1 VGVFDSLFL
10 RCDDVAMP
18 DQEPQDRAASQTENA
33 KSQHMNYAPAD
44 LNPRKDLPEGFFD
57 FLLPLHKQF
66 TPWQQKLVARR
77 AEVLQSS
84 HRGHPPNYLP
94 ASEATNSDWRI
105 EVPDW
110 CADQRNQMTGPADD
124 AELTV
129 KLLNSGS
136 PAVMIDLEDSTANTW
151 HNIMLAVR
159 NTIAAYKYEL
169 SYDDKKRSKKVTVQ
183 RSKTVTW
190 VRPRGLHI
198 SQGGV
203 IRDEIISASLF
214 DLALMWYQ
222 IDPAWLPHNFSVYI
236 PKSESAD
243 EAFWWRDLFQAFA
256 KSKGLPKDYVKCMA
270 LVEAHPLAYQM
281 EQFLF
286 NLRDHCLGLNLG
298 RWDYMASLIDF
309 MLEDPNWILP
319 NRNTIP
325 HDVAFFQNFR
335 TLMPEICH
343 KHGALAI
350 GGMTAL
356 FPSRT
361 DAELNERAL
370 KVLKQDKQNEANC
383 LMDGAWTGHPDQNEI
398 AVAQFPYPNQ
408 IAKRPK
414 LSNSQPDLRPIA
426 KGVGETTLAGTR
438 AAVRTVIRYRN
449 GVLNGKG
456 ASLLDGY
463 MEDLAT
469 DRIYRLMIAQRV
481 RRNVK
486 VPGDDGRPI
495 EHTRDLVARV
505 FDEELARIQRD
516 LPEEID
522 RKAAETLPEARRIA
536 EELIVQGRHSPI

>member
-1 VGVFDSLFL
+1 
-10 RCDDVAMP
+10 M
-18 DQEPQDRAASQTENA
+18 ASHTENTT
-33 KSQHMNYAPAD
+33 SQYMNYAPAE
-44 LNPRKDLPEGFFD
+44 LNPHRDLPQGFFD

-66 TPWQQKLVARR
+66 TPWQQKLVAKR
-77 AEVLQSS
+77 AEALQRS
-84 HRGHPPNYLP
+84 HGGQPPNYLP
-94 ASEATNSDWRI
+94 GSEATISDWRI

-151 HNIMLAVR
+151 ERIMVAVK

-169 SYDDKKRSKKVTVQ
+169 SYEDKKRQKKVTVQ

-190 VRPRGLHI
+190 VRPRGLHL

-203 IRDEIISASLF
+203 IKSEIMSASLF
-214 DLALMWYQ
+214 DLALIWYQ
-222 IDPAWLPHNFSVYI
+222 IDPAWLPHNFSVYL
-236 PKSESAD
+236 PKSESAE
-243 EAFWWRDLFQAFA
+243 EALWWRELFQILA
-256 KSKGLPKDYVKCMA
+256 KHKGLPKDYIKCMA

-281 EQFLF
+281 EEFFF

-309 MLEDPNWILP
+309 MIEDPNWILP
-319 NRNTIP
+319 DRNTIP

-335 TLMPEICH
+335 TLMPEVCH

-370 KVLKQDKQNEANC
+370 KVLKQDKKNEADC

-414 LSNSQPDLRPIA
+414 LPSPHPDLRPIP
-426 KGVGETTLAGTR
+426 KGVGEITLAGTR

-481 RRNVK
+481 RHK
-486 VPGDDGRPI
+486 VRVDGDDGKPLQHSS
-495 EHTRDLVARV
+495 ELVTRL
-505 FDEELARIQRD
+505 FDQELARIQKD
-516 LPEEID
+516 LPAEID
-522 RKAAETLPEARRIA
+522 RKASTTLPEARRIA
-536 EELIVQGRHSPI
+536 EQMIVQGHHSPI

>member
-1 VGVFDSLFL
+1 
-10 RCDDVAMP
+10 M
-18 DQEPQDRAASQTENA
+18 QY
-33 KSQHMNYAPAD
+33 MNYAPTD
-44 LNPRKDLPEGFFD
+44 LNPQKDLPEGFFD

-66 TPWQQKLVARR
+66 TPWQQKIISKR
-77 AEVLQSS
+77 AEVLQAS
-84 HRGHPPNYLP
+84 HRGNPPNYLP
-94 ASEATNSDWRI
+94 PSEATTSDWRI
-105 EVPDW
+105 KVPDW

-124 AELTV
+124 GALTV

-136 PAVMIDLEDSTANTW
+136 PAVMIDLEDSTANVW
-151 HNIMLAVR
+151 ENILLAVR

-169 SYDDKKRSKKVTVQ
+169 SYEDKKRDKKVTVQ

-190 VRPRGLHI
+190 VRPRGLHV

-203 IRDEIISASLF
+203 IKNEIMSASLF
-214 DLALMWYQ
+214 DLALIWYQ
-222 IDPAWLPHNFSVYI
+222 IDPARLPHNFCVYI
-236 PKSESAD
+236 PKSESAE
-243 EAFWWRDLFQAFA
+243 EALWWRDLFETLA
-256 KSKGLPKDYVKCMA
+256 KSKGLPKDYIKCMA

-281 EQFLF
+281 EEFLF

-309 MLEDPNWILP
+309 MSEDPNWILP
-319 NRNTIP
+319 DRNTIP

-343 KHGALAI
+343 KHGAHAI

-356 FPSRT
+356 YPSRT

-370 KVLKQDKQNEANC
+370 KVLKQDKKNEADC

-414 LSNSQPDLRPIA
+414 LPNSHPDLRPIP
-426 KGVGETTLAGTR
+426 KGVGAITLAGTR

-481 RRNVK
+481 RHQVK
-486 VPGDDGRPI
+486 VSGDDGKPL
-495 EHTRDLVARV
+495 EHASTLVTRL
-505 FDEELARIQRD
+505 FDEELAKMQLD
-516 LPEEID
+516 LPAEID
-522 RKAAETLPEARRIA
+522 SQTAATLPEARRIA
-536 EELIVQGRHSPI
+536 EELIVKGQHSPI

>member
-1 VGVFDSLFL
+1 MASHI
-10 RCDDVAMP
+10 
-18 DQEPQDRAASQTENA
+18 ENTASQ
-33 KSQHMNYAPAD
+33 SMNQAPAE
-44 LNPRKDLPEGFFD
+44 LNPHKDLPKGFFE
-57 FLLPLHKQF
+57 FLLPLHQQF
-66 TPWQQKLVARR
+66 TPWQQKIIAKR
-77 AEVLQSS
+77 AEALRSS

-94 ASEATNSDWRI
+94 ASEATTADWQI

-136 PAVMIDLEDSTANTW
+136 PAVMIDLEDSMANAWDQT
-151 HNIMLAVR
+151 MLGVR
-159 NTIAAYKYEL
+159 NTLAAYGYEL
-169 SYDDKKRSKKVTVQ
+169 SYDDKKRKKKVTVQ

-190 VRPRGLHI
+190 VRPRGLHV

-203 IRDEIISASLF
+203 IPNEIMSASLF
-214 DLALMWYQ
+214 DLALIWYQ
-222 IDPAWLPHNFSVYI
+222 IDPASLPHNFSVYI
-236 PKSESAD
+236 PKSESAE
-243 EAFWWRDLFQAFA
+243 EAFWWRDLFQVFA
-256 KSKGLPKDYVKCMA
+256 KQKGLPKDYIKCMA
-270 LVEAHPLAYQM
+270 LVESHPLAYQM
-281 EQFLF
+281 EEFLF
-286 NLRDHCLGLNLG
+286 NLREHCLGLNLG

-309 MLEDPNWILP
+309 MIEDPNWILP
-319 NRNTIP
+319 DRNTIP

-335 TLMPEICH
+335 TLMPEVCH

-361 DAELNERAL
+361 DKELNQRAL
-370 KVLKQDKQNEANC
+370 KVLKQDKKNEADC

-414 LSNSQPDLRPIA
+414 LPNAHPDLRPIP
-426 KGVGETTLAGTR
+426 KGVGEITLAGTR

-481 RRNVK
+481 GHKVK
-486 VPGDDGRPI
+486 VAGDDGKPI
-495 EHTRDLVARV
+495 EHTSALITRL
-505 FDEELARIQRD
+505 FDEELAKIQKD
-516 LPEEID
+516 LPAEID
-522 RKAAETLPEARRIA
+522 RKAVATLPEARRIA
-536 EELIVQGRHSPI
+536 EELIVHGHHSPI

>member
-1 VGVFDSLFL
+1 MLADTVNLH
-10 RCDDVAMP
+10 
-18 DQEPQDRAASQTENA
+18 SQR
-33 KSQHMNYAPAD
+33 MNYAPAD
-44 LNPRKDLPEGFFD
+44 LNPDKDLPKGFIE

-66 TPWQQKLVARR
+66 TPWQQKIIAKR
-77 AEVLQSS
+77 AEVLEAS
-84 HRGHPPNYLP
+84 HRGQPPDYLP
-94 ASEATNSDWRI
+94 ASEATTSDWRI
-105 EVPDW
+105 EVPEW

-136 PAVMIDLEDSTANTW
+136 PAVMIDMEDSTANLW
-151 HNIMLAVR
+151 DHIMLAIK

-169 SYDDKKRSKKVTVQ
+169 GYDDKKRRKRVTVK
-183 RSKTVTW
+183 RSKTITW
-190 VRPRGLHI
+190 VRPRGLHV

-203 IRDEIISASLF
+203 LKNEIISASLF
-214 DLALMWYQ
+214 DLAMIWYQ
-222 IDPAWLPHNFSVYI
+222 IDPSSLPHNFSVYI

-243 EAFWWRDLFQAFA
+243 EAFWWRDLFQTLA
-256 KSKGLPKDYVKCMA
+256 KQKGLPPNYIKCMA
-270 LVEAHPLAYQM
+270 LVEAHSLAYQM
-281 EQFLF
+281 EEFLF

-309 MLEDPNWILP
+309 MIEDPNWILP
-319 NRNTIP
+319 DRNTIP
-325 HDVAFFQNFR
+325 HDVPFFQNFR

-343 KHGALAI
+343 KHGAHAI

-356 FPSRT
+356 YPSRT

-370 KVLKQDKQNEANC
+370 KALKQDKANEAKC

-408 IAKRPK
+408 IAKRPN
-414 LSNSQPDLRPIA
+414 LPNSHPDLRPA
-426 KGVGETTLAGTR
+426 PKGVGATTLAGTR

-481 RRNVK
+481 LHKVK
-486 VPGDDGRPI
+486 VTDDEGRSI
-495 EHTRDLVARV
+495 EHSAELVTRI
-505 FDEELARIQRD
+505 FDEELAKLQKD

-522 RKAAETLPEARRIA
+522 REAATTLPEARRIA
-536 EELIVQGRHSPI
+536 EEMIVKGHHSPI

>member
-1 VGVFDSLFL
+1 
-10 RCDDVAMP
+10 
-18 DQEPQDRAASQTENA
+18 
-33 KSQHMNYAPAD
+33 MNCAPSN
-44 LNPRKDLPEGFFD
+44 LNHRTDLPRGFFD
-57 FLLPLHKQF
+57 FLVPLHKQF
-66 TPWQQKLVARR
+66 TPWQQTLAAKRVDAL
-77 AEVLQSS
+77 ELS

-94 ASEATNSDWRI
+94 ATEATDPGWRI
-105 EVPDW
+105 DLPEW

-136 PAVMIDLEDSTANTW
+136 PAVMLDLEDSTANTW
-151 HNIMLAVR
+151 EHILGAVK
-159 NTIAAYKYEL
+159 NTVAAYNYEL
-169 SYDDKKRSKKVTVQ
+169 SYDDKKRGKKVSVQ
-183 RSKTVTW
+183 RSKIVSW

-203 IRDEIISASLF
+203 IENEIMSASLF
-214 DLALMWYQ
+214 DLALIWYQ
-222 IDPAWLPHNFSVYI
+222 LEPASLPHNFSVYI
-236 PKSESAD
+236 PKSESAE
-243 EAFWWRDLFQAFA
+243 EAFWWRDLFQALA
-256 KSKGLPKDYVKCMA
+256 RAKGLPKDYIKCMA

-281 EQFLF
+281 EEFLF
-286 NLRDHCLGLNLG
+286 NLREHCLGLNLG
-298 RWDYMASLIDF
+298 RWDYMASLIHF
-309 MLEDPNWILP
+309 MLEDPDWILP
-319 NRNTIP
+319 DRNSIP
-325 HDVAFFQNFR
+325 HDVPFFQNFR

-370 KVLKQDKQNEANC
+370 KALKQDKQNEANC

-398 AVAQFPYPNQ
+398 AVAQFPFPNQ
-408 IAKRPK
+408 IARRPT
-414 LSNSQPDLRPIA
+414 LANSHPDLRPVP
-426 KGVGETTLAGTR
+426 KGVGVTTLAGTR

-481 RRNVK
+481 LHKVK
-486 VPGDDGRPI
+486 VPGDDGQLVQ
-495 EHTRDLVARV
+495 HSAALVTRI
-505 FDEELARIQRD
+505 FDEELAKIQRD
-516 LPEEID
+516 LPAEID
-522 RKAAETLPEARRIA
+522 RQAAQTLPEARRMA
-536 EELIVQGRHSPI
+536 EDLIVQGRHSPM

>member
-1 VGVFDSLFL
+1 
-10 RCDDVAMP
+10 
-18 DQEPQDRAASQTENA
+18 
-33 KSQHMNYAPAD
+33 MNYAPS
-44 LNPRKDLPEGFFD
+44 NMNSRTDLPAGFYD
-57 FLLPLHKQF
+57 FVLPLHEKF
-66 TPWQQKLVARR
+66 TPWQQRLVAQRTD
-77 AEVLQSS
+77 ALELS
-84 HRGHPPNYLP
+84 HRGAPPNYLP
-94 ASEATNSDWRI
+94 ASEATTSGWRI
-105 EVPDW
+105 TVPEW

-136 PAVMIDLEDSTANTW
+136 PAVMIDLEDSTANAW
-151 HNIMLAVR
+151 EHILLAVK

-169 SYDDKKRSKKVTVQ
+169 NYEDKKRAKKITVQ

-203 IRDEIISASLF
+203 IENQIMSASLF
-214 DLALMWYQ
+214 DLALIWYQ
-222 IDPAWLPHNFSVYI
+222 IEPASLPHNFSVYI
-236 PKSESAD
+236 PKSESAE
-243 EAFWWRDLFQAFA
+243 EALWWRDLFQTFA
-256 KSKGLPKDYVKCMA
+256 KSKGLPKDYIKCMA

-281 EQFLF
+281 EEFLF
-286 NLRDHCLGLNLG
+286 NMREHCLGLNLG
-298 RWDYMASLIDF
+298 RWDYMASLIHF
-309 MLEDPNWILP
+309 MIEDSNWILP
-319 NRNTIP
+319 DRNSIP
-325 HDVAFFQNFR
+325 HDVPFFQNFR

-343 KHGALAI
+343 KHGAHAI

-398 AVAQFPYPNQ
+398 AVAQFPFPNQ
-408 IAKRPK
+408 ISKRPG
-414 LSNSQPDLRPIA
+414 LANSHPDLRPIP
-426 KGVGETTLAGTR
+426 KGVGVTTLAGTR

-481 RRNVK
+481 LHKVK
-486 VPGDDGRPI
+486 VPGDDGGTV
-495 EHTRDLVARV
+495 EHTPALVTRV
-505 FDEELARIQRD
+505 FDEELGKIQRD
-516 LPEEID
+516 LPAEID
-522 RKAAETLPEARRIA
+522 REAAQTLPEARRIA

>member
-1 VGVFDSLFL
+1 
-10 RCDDVAMP
+10 
-18 DQEPQDRAASQTENA
+18 
-33 KSQHMNYAPAD
+33 MNYAPAD
-44 LNPRKDLPEGFFD
+44 LNPKKDLPEGFFD
-57 FLLPLHKQF
+57 FLLPLHKRF

-77 AEVLQSS
+77 TDVLQLS
-84 HRGHPPNYLP
+84 HRGHPPNYWA
-94 ASEATNSDWRI
+94 ASDATSSDWRI

-136 PAVMIDLEDSTANTW
+136 PAVMVDLEDSTANTW
-151 HNIMLAVR
+151 HNIMWAVR

-169 SYDDKKRSKKVTVQ
+169 SYDDKKRGKKVTVE

-203 IRDEIISASLF
+203 IKDQIMSASLF
-214 DLALMWYQ
+214 DLALIWYQ
-222 IDPAWLPHNFSVYI
+222 IDPAWLAHNFSVYI
-236 PKSESAD
+236 PKSESAE
-243 EAFWWRDLFQAFA
+243 EAFWWRDLFQALA
-256 KSKGLPKDYVKCMA
+256 KHKGLSKEYIKCMA

-281 EQFLF
+281 EEFLF
-286 NLRDHCLGLNLG
+286 NLREHCLGLNLG

-309 MLEDPNWILP
+309 MSEDPNWILP
-319 NRNTIP
+319 DRNTIP

-335 TLMPEICH
+335 MLMPEICH
-343 KHGALAI
+343 KHGVHAI

-361 DAELNERAL
+361 DKELNERAM
-370 KVLKQDKQNEANC
+370 KVLKQDKKNEAKC

-398 AVAQFPYPNQ
+398 AVAQFPFPNQ
-408 IAKRPK
+408 ISKRPK
-414 LSNSQPDLRPIA
+414 QANPHPDLRPIP
-426 KGVGETTLAGTR
+426 KGVGEITLAGTR

-481 RRNVK
+481 RHKVK
-486 VPGDDGRPI
+486 VPGDDGAAV
-495 EHTRDLVARV
+495 EHSVALVTRV
-505 FDEELARIQRD
+505 FDEELAKIQRD
-516 LPEEID
+516 LPPEID
-522 RKAAETLPEARRIA
+522 PKAAQTLPEARRIA
-536 EELIVQGRHSPI
+536 EELIVQGSHSPI

>member
-1 VGVFDSLFL
+1 
-10 RCDDVAMP
+10 
-18 DQEPQDRAASQTENA
+18 
-33 KSQHMNYAPAD
+33 MNFAPAD
-44 LNPRKDLPEGFFD
+44 LNPQRDLPEGFLE
-57 FLLPLHKQF
+57 FLLPLHRQF
-66 TPWQQKLVARR
+66 TPWQQKLAAKRK
-77 AEVLQSS
+77 EVLSRS
-84 HRGHPPNYLP
+84 HQGHPPGYLP
-94 ASEATNSDWRI
+94 ASEATTSDWRI

-136 PAVMIDLEDSTANTW
+136 PAVMLDVEDSTANTW
-151 HNIMLAVR
+151 EEIMLAIK

-169 SYDDKKRSKKVTVQ
+169 SYDDKKRKKKVTVQ

-190 VRPRGLHI
+190 VRPRGLHL

-203 IRDEIISASLF
+203 IKNELMSASLF
-214 DLALMWYQ
+214 DLALIWYQ
-222 IDPAWLPHNFSVYI
+222 VDPAALLHNFSVYI
-236 PKSESAD
+236 PKSESAE
-243 EAFWWRDLFQAFA
+243 EAFWWRDLFQALA
-256 KSKGLPKDYVKCMA
+256 KHKGLPPDYIKCMA

-281 EQFLF
+281 EEFLF
-286 NLRDHCLGLNLG
+286 NLRQHCLGLNLG

-319 NRNTIP
+319 DRNTIP

-343 KHGALAI
+343 KHGAHAI

-361 DAELNERAL
+361 DAELNERAM
-370 KVLKQDKQNEANC
+370 KVLKEDKKNEANC

-398 AVAQFPYPNQ
+398 AVAQFPFPNQ
-408 IAKRPK
+408 IGKRPN
-414 LSNSQPDLRPIA
+414 LLNTHPDLRPLP
-426 KGVGETTLAGTR
+426 KGVGKITLAGTR

-456 ASLLDGY
+456 ASLLDGF

-481 RRNVK
+481 RHKIR
-486 VPGDDGRPI
+486 VPGDDGKPV
-495 EHTRDLVARV
+495 EHSRELVTRI
-505 FDEELARIQRD
+505 FDEELAKIQKD
-516 LPEEID
+516 LPKEID
-522 RKAAETLPEARRIA
+522 AKAAMTLPEARRIA
-536 EELIVQGRHSPI
+536 EEMIVQGHHSPI

>member
-1 VGVFDSLFL
+1 MRADTASLN
-10 RCDDVAMP
+10 
-18 DQEPQDRAASQTENA
+18 QQG
-33 KSQHMNYAPAD
+33 MNYAPAN
-44 LNPRKDLPEGFFD
+44 LNPEKDLPTGFLD

-66 TPWQQKLVARR
+66 TPWQQELIAKR
-77 AEVLQSS
+77 AGVLQAS
-84 HRGHPPNYLP
+84 HRGQAPDYLP
-94 ASEATNSDWRI
+94 SSEAKTSDWRI
-105 EVPDW
+105 SVPEW

-136 PAVMIDLEDSTANTW
+136 PAVMIDLEDSTANAWEHTL
-151 HNIMLAVR
+151 LAVK

-169 SYDDKKRSKKVTVQ
+169 NYEDKKRAKKVTVQ

-203 IRDEIISASLF
+203 IENEIMSASLF
-214 DLALMWYQ
+214 DLALIWYQ
-222 IDPAWLPHNFSVYI
+222 LQPASLPHNFSVYI
-236 PKSESAD
+236 PKSESAE
-243 EAFWWRDLFQAFA
+243 EALWWRDLFQAFA
-256 KSKGLPKDYVKCMA
+256 KSKGLPKDYIKCMA

-281 EQFLF
+281 EEFLF
-286 NLRDHCLGLNLG
+286 NLREHCLGLNLG
-298 RWDYMASLIDF
+298 RWDYMASLIHF
-309 MLEDPNWILP
+309 MIEDPNWILP
-319 NRNTIP
+319 DRNSIP
-325 HDVAFFQNFR
+325 HDVPFFQNFR
-335 TLMPEICH
+335 TLMSEICH
-343 KHGALAI
+343 KHGAHAI

-370 KVLKQDKQNEANC
+370 KVLKQDKENEAHC

-414 LSNSQPDLRPIA
+414 LANAHPDLRPIP
-426 KGVGETTLAGTR
+426 KGVGDISLAGTR

-481 RRNVK
+481 LHKVK
-486 VPGDDGRPI
+486 VPGDDGGTL
-495 EHTRDLVARV
+495 EHTPALVTRV
-505 FDEELARIQRD
+505 FDEELGKIQRD
-516 LPEEID
+516 LPAEID

>member
-1 VGVFDSLFL
+1 MTSH
-10 RCDDVAMP
+10 
-18 DQEPQDRAASQTENA
+18 TENA
-33 KSQHMNYAPAD
+33 TSQYMNYAPAD
-44 LNPRKDLPEGFFD
+44 LNPQKDFPSGFFD

-66 TPWQQKLVARR
+66 TSRQQKLIAERE
-77 AEVLQSS
+77 EVLRTS
-84 HRGHPPNYLP
+84 HRGQPPTYRP
-94 ASEATNSDWRI
+94 ASEATTSNWRI
-105 EVPDW
+105 EVPEW

-124 AELTV
+124 GELTV

-136 PAVMIDLEDSTANTW
+136 PAVMIDLEDSTANIW
-151 HNIMLAVR
+151 EHSMLAIK
-159 NTIAAYKYEL
+159 NTVAAYKYEL
-169 SYDDKKRSKKVTVQ
+169 SYDDKKRNKKVSVQ
-183 RSKTVTW
+183 PSKLVTW

-198 SQGGV
+198 SQAGV
-203 IRDEIISASLF
+203 IKNEIMSASLF
-214 DLALMWYQ
+214 DLALIWYQ
-222 IDPAWLPHNFSVYI
+222 IDPAKLPHNFCVYI
-236 PKSESAD
+236 PKSESAE

-256 KSKGLPKDYVKCMA
+256 EHKGLPRNYIKCMA

-281 EQFLF
+281 EEFLF

-309 MLEDPNWILP
+309 MLDDPNWILP
-319 NRNTIP
+319 DRNTIP

-361 DAELNERAL
+361 DPALNERAM
-370 KVLKQDKQNEANC
+370 KVLKQDKENEAHC

-398 AVAQFPYPNQ
+398 AVTQFPYPNQ

-414 LSNSQPDLRPIA
+414 LPNSHPDLRPIP
-426 KGVGETTLAGTR
+426 KGVGEITLAGTR

-481 RRNVK
+481 RHKVK
-486 VPGDDGRPI
+486 VKGDNGKPL
-495 EHTRDLVARV
+495 EHSPELITRL
-505 FDEELARIQRD
+505 FDEELAKIQKD
-516 LPEEID
+516 LPAEID
-522 RKAAETLPEARRIA
+522 RDAAKTLPEARRIA
-536 EELIVQGRHSPI
+536 EEMIVQGHHSPI

>member
-1 VGVFDSLFL
+1 
-10 RCDDVAMP
+10 
-18 DQEPQDRAASQTENA
+18 
-33 KSQHMNYAPAD
+33 MNYAPSH
-44 LNPRKDLPEGFFD
+44 LNPRTDLPAGFYD
-57 FLLPLHKQF
+57 FLLPLHRKF
-66 TPWQQKLVARR
+66 TPWQQRLVAQR
-77 AEVLQSS
+77 ADALELS
-84 HRGHPPNYLP
+84 HRGNPPNYSP
-94 ASEATNSDWRI
+94 ASEATTSDWRI
-105 EVPDW
+105 TVPEW
-110 CADQRNQMTGPADD
+110 CVDQRNQMTGPADD

-151 HNIMLAVR
+151 EHILLAIK
-159 NTIAAYKYEL
+159 NTLAAYRYVL
-169 SYDDKKRSKKVTVQ
+169 SYEDKKRGKTVTVQ

-203 IRDEIISASLF
+203 IENEIMSASLF
-214 DLALMWYQ
+214 DLALIWYQ
-222 IDPAWLPHNFSVYI
+222 IDPASLPHNFSVYI

-243 EAFWWRDLFQAFA
+243 EALWWRDLFQTFA
-256 KSKGLPKDYVKCMA
+256 RSKGLPADYIKCMA

-281 EQFLF
+281 EEFLF
-286 NLRDHCLGLNLG
+286 NLREHCLGLNLG

-309 MLEDPNWILP
+309 MIEDPHWILP
-319 NRNTIP
+319 DRNSIP

-343 KHGALAI
+343 KHGAHAI

-356 FPSRT
+356 FPSRV
-361 DAELNERAL
+361 DPDLNERAL

-408 IAKRPK
+408 ISKRPK
-414 LSNSQPDLRPIA
+414 LPNSHPDLRPVPQ
-426 KGVGETTLAGTR
+426 GVGVTTLAGTR

-481 RRNVK
+481 LHKVK
-486 VPGDDGRPI
+486 VPGDDGAAV
-495 EHTRDLVARV
+495 EHSVALVTRV
-505 FDEELARIQRD
+505 FDEELAKIQRD
-516 LPEEID
+516 LPPEID
-522 RKAAETLPEARRIA
+522 RKAAQTLPEARRIA
-536 EELIVQGRHSPI
+536 EELIVQGSHSPI

>member
-1 VGVFDSLFL
+1 MATGTAP
-10 RCDDVAMP
+10 RG
-18 DQEPQDRAASQTENA
+18 
-33 KSQHMNYAPAD
+33 MNYAPAD
-44 LNPRKDLPEGFFD
+44 LNPQKDLPQGFFD
-57 FLLPLHKQF
+57 FVLRLHKQF
-66 TPWQQKLVARR
+66 TPWQQKLVAKR
-77 AEVLQSS
+77 AEVLQRS
-84 HRGHPPNYLP
+84 HSGQPPNYLP
-94 ASEATNSDWRI
+94 SSEATISEWRI
-105 EVPDW
+105 ALPDW

-136 PAVMIDLEDSTANTW
+136 PAVMLDVEDSTANTW
-151 HNIMLAVR
+151 EHILLAIQ

-169 SYDDKKRSKKVTVQ
+169 SYDDKKRKKKVTVQ

-198 SQGGV
+198 SQGGIV
-203 IRDEIISASLF
+203 ENEIMSASLF
-214 DLALMWYQ
+214 DLALIWYQ
-222 IDPAWLPHNFSVYI
+222 LDPAWLPHNFSVYI

-243 EAFWWRDLFQAFA
+243 EAFWWRDLFQALA
-256 KSKGLPKDYVKCMA
+256 KHKGLPADYIKCMA

-281 EQFLF
+281 EEFLF
-286 NLRDHCLGLNLG
+286 NLREHCLGLNLG

-309 MLEDPNWILP
+309 MSEDPNWILP
-319 NRNTIP
+319 DRNTIL

-343 KHGALAI
+343 KHGAHAI

-356 FPSRT
+356 FPSRS
-361 DAELNERAL
+361 DAKLNERAL
-370 KVLKQDKQNEANC
+370 KVLEEDKKNEAKC

-408 IAKRPK
+408 VAKRPQ
-414 LSNSQPDLRPIA
+414 LSNPHPDLRPVP

-438 AAVRTVIRYRN
+438 AAARTVIRYRN

-456 ASLLDGY
+456 ASLLDGF

-481 RRNVK
+481 RHKVK
-486 VPGDDGRPI
+486 VRGEDGKPV
-495 EHTRDLVARV
+495 EHTREMMTRI
-505 FDEELARIQRD
+505 FDEELSKIQRD
-516 LPEEID
+516 LPVEID
-522 RKAAETLPEARRIA
+522 SKAAAETVPEARRIA
-536 EELIVQGRHSPI
+536 EAMIVQGHHSPI

>member
-1 VGVFDSLFL
+1 MAS
-10 RCDDVAMP
+10 RTEDVAS
-18 DQEPQDRAASQTENA
+18 RY
-33 KSQHMNYAPAD
+33 MNYAPTH
-44 LNPRKDLPEGFFD
+44 LNPQKDLPKGFFD
-57 FLLPLHKQF
+57 FLLPLHEQF
-66 TPWQQKLVARR
+66 TPWQQKLVAKR
-77 AEVLQSS
+77 AEVLRLS
-84 HRGHPPNYLP
+84 HGGHPPNYLP
-94 ASEATNSDWRI
+94 PSEATTSDWQI
-105 EVPDW
+105 ELPDW

-136 PAVMIDLEDSTANTW
+136 PAVMLDLEDSTANTW
-151 HNIMLAVR
+151 EHILLAIR
-159 NTIAAYKYEL
+159 NTVAAYQYEL
-169 SYDDKKRSKKVTVQ
+169 SYDDKKRQKKVTVQ

-190 VRPRGLHI
+190 VRPRGLHL

-203 IRDEIISASLF
+203 IKNEIMSASLF
-214 DLALMWYQ
+214 DLGLIWYQ
-222 IDPAWLPHNFSVYI
+222 IDPASLPHNFSVYI
-236 PKSESAD
+236 PKSESAE
-243 EAFWWRDLFQAFA
+243 EALWWSELFQVFA
-256 KSKGLPKDYVKCMA
+256 KHKGLPRNYIKCMA

-281 EQFLF
+281 EEFLF

-309 MLEDPNWILP
+309 MSEDPNWILP
-319 NRNTIP
+319 DRNTIP

-343 KHGALAI
+343 KHGAHAI

-356 FPSRT
+356 YPSRS

-370 KVLKQDKQNEANC
+370 KVLKQDKKNEADC

-398 AVAQFPYPNQ
+398 AVGQFPYPNQ

-414 LSNSQPDLRPIA
+414 LPSSHLDLRPIP

-438 AAVRTVIRYRN
+438 AAARTVIRYRN

-469 DRIYRLMIAQRV
+469 DRIYRLMIAQRI
-481 RRNVK
+481 RHK
-486 VPGDDGRPI
+486 VVVVADDGQPVAHSPQLI
-495 EHTRDLVARV
+495 TRI
-505 FDEELARIQRD
+505 FDEELSKLQRD
-516 LPEEID
+516 LPAEID
-522 RKAAETLPEARRIA
+522 SMAAATLPEARRIA
-536 EELIVQGRHSPI
+536 EEMIVQGRHSPT

>member
-1 VGVFDSLFL
+1 MALHTDT
-10 RCDDVAMP
+10 P
-18 DQEPQDRAASQTENA
+18 ASPY
-33 KSQHMNYAPAD
+33 MNYAPAD
-44 LNPRKDLPEGFFD
+44 FNPQRDLPAGFLD

-66 TPWQQKLVARR
+66 TQWQQKLIAKR
-77 AEVLQSS
+77 AEVLQAS
-84 HRGHPPNYLP
+84 HGGRAPNYLP
-94 ASEATNSDWRI
+94 PSEGTTTDWKTQM
-105 EVPDW
+105 PDW

-124 AELTV
+124 GELTV

-136 PAVMIDLEDSTANTW
+136 PAVMIDLEDSTANIW
-151 HNIMLAVR
+151 DHIMLAVK

-169 SYDDKKRSKKVTVQ
+169 SYDDKKRGRKVMVQ
-183 RSKTVTW
+183 KSKTVTW

-203 IRDEIISASLF
+203 IPNELLSASLF
-214 DLALMWYQ
+214 DLALIWYQ
-222 IDPAWLPHNFSVYI
+222 IDPASLPHNFSVYI

-243 EAFWWRDLFQAFA
+243 EAFWWRDLFQTLA
-256 KSKGLPKDYVKCMA
+256 KQKGLPRDYIKCMA

-281 EQFLF
+281 EEFLF

-309 MLEDPNWILP
+309 MSEDPNWILP
-319 NRNTIP
+319 DRNTIP

-343 KHGALAI
+343 KHGAHAI

-356 FPSRT
+356 YPSRA

-370 KVLKQDKQNEANC
+370 KALKQDKKNEADC

-408 IAKRPK
+408 ISKRPK
-414 LSNSQPDLRPIA
+414 LPNSHPDLRPIP
-426 KGVGETTLAGTR
+426 KGVGEITLAGTR
-438 AAVRTVIRYRN
+438 AAVRIVIRYRN
-449 GVLNGKG
+449 GVLNGRG

-481 RRNVK
+481 RHKVK
-486 VPGDDGRPI
+486 VADENGKTVQHSPELI
-495 EHTRDLVARV
+495 TRI
-505 FDEELARIQRD
+505 FDEELARMQRD
-516 LPEEID
+516 LPKEID
-522 RKAAETLPEARRIA
+522 SKAAETLPEARRIA
-536 EELIVQGRHSPI
+536 EQLIVQGQHSPV